1 MPATPTESSQKA
13 GTFIGPRR
21 TPMEVVLLLGVYVSL
36 ALALASGWYYF
47 YGVPEPPPKTED
59 IGKLIQEARA
69 AAAARR
75 DAANKPEAKPFQ
87 PPPLF
92 PPKPKGLEVK
102 ARHILIKDKESF
114 AKELVAKLKAD
125 RSAFAELARKH
136 SKDKTNAKK
145 GGDLGWFGK
154 GKMVK
159 PFDAAAFGAK
169 LGEIVGPVKTEFG
182 YHIIQVTG
190 RREPG
195 GVPEIWPEPKPA
207 PTKPKQTEKAPV
219 KKPDQEAPQKPA
231 NAAGEPK

>member
-21 TPMEVVLLLGVYVSL
+21 TPLEVVLLLGVYVSL

-47 YGVPEPPPKTED
+47 YGVPQPPPKTED
-59 IGKLIQEARA
+59 IEKLIQEARA

-75 DAANKPEAKPFQ
+75 DAANKLANEIAAKPFQ

-92 PPKPKGLEVK
+92 PPQPEGLEVK

-125 RSAFAELARKH
+125 RSAFAEFAREH
-136 SKDKTNAKK
+136 SQDNDKDDGSAQR

-154 GKMVK
+154 GSMVK
-159 PFDAAAFGAK
+159 PFEAAAFGAK
-169 LGEIVGPVKTEFG
+169 LGEIIGPVKSEFG

-195 GVPEIWPEPKPA
+195 GVPEIWPEPTPA
-207 PTKPKQTEKAPV
+207 PKKPKQTEKAP
-219 KKPDQEAPQKPA
+219 QKPA
-231 NAAGEPK
+231 NASGEPK

>member
-1 MPATPTESSQKA
+1 MPATPTESSQKT
-13 GTFIGPRR
+13 GTLIGPRR
-21 TPMEVVLLLGVYVSL
+21 TLLEIVLLLGVFVSL
-36 ALALASGWYYF
+36 ALAVASGAYYF
-47 YGVPEPPPKTED
+47 YGVPKPPPKTD
-59 IGKLIQEARA
+59 IEKLIKA
-69 AAAARR
+69 AR
-75 DAANKPEAKPFQ
+75 DAATARQEIANKLEAKPFQ
-87 PPPLF
+87 PPALF
-92 PPKPKGLEVK
+92 PPKPKGPEVK

-169 LGEIVGPVKTEFG
+169 LGEIVGPVKSEFG

-195 GVPEIWPEPKPA
+195 GVPEIWQEPKPA
-207 PTKPKQTEKAPV
+207 PKKPKQTEKAPV